1 MKISLLITCLVSL
14 ISFAQTEKPNV
25 LMIVF
30 DDLND
35 FISPMGGHSQSQTP
49 HFKALAKE
57 SLVFNN
63 AHSNAPVC
71 SPSRASFMTGVHPYS
86 SRNYG
91 FKNAF
96 ANKVIKNSKTLPQYM
111 QENNYK
117 TYSAG
122 KIFHAKVKGVWDE
135 VGVEV
140 DYGPLAYNGKKT
152 TLHPSNP
159 AALASFG
166 ALDATYAPL
175 SDVPNV
181 PASANAPGHAGWV
194 NAKWGQE
201 SAFKYNSDD
210 DRDLLNDEKTLQWF
224 KKKIKSIEK
233 EGHAEPF
240 FMALGYIRP
249 HTPLV
254 VPDKYFDM
262 FPLDEIKLPTI
273 KENDLE
279 DTHYKSTSGN
289 STRGIKIFDAL
300 QTEQD
305 ALRRYTQAY
314 LASVAFAD
322 DMLGQTMEALNKSAF
337 KDNTIVILFSDHGY
351 HVGEKNNVWKYT
363 LWEDSTR
370 VPFMIKH
377 PKYKNNAGKVV
388 SHPIS
393 LIDVF
398 PTIKDLCQLSG
409 DTRRNT
415 AGAPL
420 DGHSLKTFLENPN
433 SNQWQG
439 PKVAMT
445 MLDSYTSKLPERQ
458 HIAVRSTDFRYIKY
472 ANGEEE
478 LYDHRRD
485 PNEWLN
491 LASNPEYASV
501 KSQLQGQMKQ
511 VLTKAH
517 APSDNIQ
524 TSSKNEKESGE
535 KWKGTYFKKHP
546 KADTN
551 KDGELSWPEFHQHKK
566 SNK

>member
-1 MKISLLITCLVSL
+1 
-14 ISFAQTEKPNV
+14 
-25 LMIVF
+25 MIVF

-35 FISPMGGHSQSQTP
+35 FISPMGGNLQSKTP
-49 HFKALAKE
+49 HFKALAK
-57 SLVFNN
+57 SSVVFNN

-96 ANKVIKNSKTLPQYM
+96 ANSVIKNSKTLPQYM

-122 KIFHAKVKGVWDE
+122 KIFHGKVRGVWDE

-159 AALASFG
+159 KALMPFG
-166 ALDATYAPL
+166 ALDSTYAPL

-181 PASANAPGHAGWV
+181 PASVDAPGHAGWV

-224 KKKIKSIEK
+224 KNKIKSMEQ
-233 EGHAEPF
+233 EGQDQAF

-262 FPLDEIKLPTI
+262 FPLDQIKLPTR
-273 KENDLE
+273 KDQDLE
-279 DTHYKSTSGN
+279 DTNYHAKSGN
-289 STRGIKIFDAL
+289 SSRGIKIYEAL
-300 QTEQD
+300 QTEED
-305 ALRRYTQAY
+305 AMKRYTQAY

-322 DMLGQTMEALNKSAF
+322 DMLGQTMEALNKSKF
-337 KDNTIVILFSDHGY
+337 RDNTIVILFSDHGY
-351 HVGEKNNVWKYT
+351 HIGEKNNVWKYT

-377 PKYKNNAGKVV
+377 PDYQHNAGKIVN
-388 SHPIS
+388 HPIS
-393 LIDVF
+393 LVDVF
-398 PTIKDLCQLSG
+398 PSIKDFCQLTG
-409 DTRRNT
+409 DTRQNPN
-415 AGAPL
+415 GAPL
-420 DGHSLKTFLENPN
+420 DGHSLKTFLANPN
-433 SNQWQG
+433 SSKWEG
-439 PKVAMT
+439 PDVAMT

-458 HIAVRSTDFRYIKY
+458 NIAVRAKDFRYIRY
-472 ANGEEE
+472 ANGVEE

-485 PNEWLN
+485 PHEWKN

-501 KSQLQGQMKQ
+501 KSQMQEQIKLQ
-511 VLTKAH
+511 LSKAYTP
-517 APSDNIQ
+517 ANNVPTN
-524 TSSKNEKESGE
+524 TSSEKSSGE
-535 KWKGTYFKKHP
+535 KWKDTYFKKHP
-546 KADTN
+546 GADSN
-551 KDGELSWPEFHQHKK
+551 KDGKLSWPEFHQHKK
-566 SNK
+566 NNK

>member
-1 MKISLLITCLVSL
+1 MKVNLILTCLISLV
-14 ISFAQTEKPNV
+14 SFAQTEKPNV

-35 FISPMGGHSQSQTP
+35 FISPMGGHSQSTTP
-49 HFKALAKE
+49 NFKALADD
-57 SLVFNN
+57 SVVFKN

-96 ANKVIKNSKTLPQYM
+96 ANSVLKNSKTLPQYM

-117 TYSAG
+117 TYLAG
-122 KIFHAKVKGVWDE
+122 KIFHGKVKGVWDE

-140 DYGPLAYNGKKT
+140 DYGPLAHNGKKS

-159 AALASFG
+159 AALAPFG
-166 ALDATYAPL
+166 ALDSTYAPL
-175 SDVPNV
+175 SDVPVV
-181 PASANAPGHAGWV
+181 PASADAPGHSGWM
-194 NAKWGQE
+194 NAKWGQ
-201 SAFKYNSDD
+201 AKPFKYNSES

-224 KKKIKSIEK
+224 QEKLKSMEQQ
-233 EGHAEPF
+233 GHDEPF

-262 FPLDEIKLPTI
+262 FPLDKIKLPTR
-273 KENDLE
+273 KQDDLE
-279 DTHYKSTSGN
+279 DTHYKSASGN
-289 STRGIKIFDAL
+289 SSRGIKIYEAL
-300 QTEQD
+300 QTEED

-322 DMLGQTMEALNKSAF
+322 DMLGQTIDALEKSSF
-337 KDNTIVILFSDHGY
+337 NDNTIVILFSDHGY

-377 PKYKNNAGKVV
+377 PKYKKNAGTIV

-393 LIDVF
+393 LVDVF
-398 PTIKDLCQLSG
+398 PTIKDLCQLTG
-409 DTRRNT
+409 DTRKN
-415 AGAPL
+415 ASGAPL
-420 DGHSLKTFLENPN
+420 DGHSVKTFLENPN
-433 SNQWQG
+433 STQWEG
-439 PKVAMT
+439 PDVAMT
-445 MLDSYTSKLPERQ
+445 MLDSYTSKLPEKQ
-458 HIAVRSTDFRYIKY
+458 NIAVRSKDFRYIRY

-485 PNEWLN
+485 PHEWAN
-491 LASNPEYASV
+491 LASNPEYTSV
-501 KSQLQGQMKQ
+501 KSQLQNSMKKELAQAHKPSIQ
-511 VLTKAH
+511 VSNTNTKA
-517 APSDNIQ
+517 N
-524 TSSKNEKESGE
+524 GE
-535 KWKGTYFKKHP
+535 TWKDTYFKKHP
-546 KADTN
+546 EADTN

-566 SNK
+566 SKT